1 MELSFKKIT
10 VIMATSL
17 LTACMLT
24 VGAITDS
31 YITETFSVSAEDVI
45 PEGYTPIYTFEDLY
59 AVRNNLAGKYIL
71 MNDIDMTELTAPGGD
86 WDING
91 TGWEPIGTESSGF
104 SGVFDGNGHKIIGMN
119 IHGDVQYEYVGL
131 FGYSFRNAE
140 IKNLGMVDCDID
152 ITSDPV
158 TKNNYIGTIIGYV
171 SNSYKYNDMQGIV
184 LATGEYKNCYST
196 GEIICTFT
204 SERDAAGSINHIGG
218 ISGSYVDSDCYSS
231 VNINV
236 SNNTNRIIN
245 VGGIMGIESYPKRCY
260 YTGNISYS
268 SDENINAG
276 AICPPLAI
284 ASTEGHY
291 CYYLN
296 GSCEGQ
302 ESITGVC
309 AGLSVAQMK
318 SQSAFTN
325 WDFENVWVIDS
336 TSGYKY
342 PQLRNCMQVPVTEM
356 TITSLPE
363 KTTYTQGD
371 VLNLTGGKV
380 SVYHEADES
389 KGELDIT
396 ESMLGAYDMS
406 VIGKH
411 SIPVNYLN
419 CSTTFDIRVN
429 PPAVANLEISSVTE
443 NSVSLSWDKVKGV
456 NEYIIYGYNITEDT
470 WTELGRSAKTN
481 YTDSTV
487 DLSTEYKYA
496 VSACL
501 SSSEDEF
508 ISEKSIVEKPVD
520 MSEVQI
526 NIYDILM
533 SDVIASETGY
543 IVVAPEVYYDGK
555 LLVEGTDYNI
565 TDGDFQVSKAGEYN
579 LVLNGIGKFTGDVTV
594 EFIVK
599 CEHEWDE
606 ENDGIQC
613 RVCKEYRYPIG
624 DANCDGKVDFDD
636 ADYMAQ
642 TIVSGKADSLI
653 ASADFNQDDYIDI
666 LDAYL
671 ISCHVKGIEH
681 DGYNCY
687 PEATLNLTP
696 AYPGEEVGVTV
707 FIKEKYGYDELNV
720 TCFDYTLEITDWL
733 EITDEKNV
741 ITPITN
747 LGDMTLYSYIDGQ
760 NVRFT
765 GFVYNTPISD
775 YCPIGTVMVKV
786 PENTEPS
793 GFDYVYKS
801 GEINEGDFYNG
812 LNYLDAYFSYDGG
825 IQVISPIKPGDANE
839 DGNINVRD
847 AAFIASKLA
856 QGRTDELTES
866 ADYNEDGKINVR
878 DAAAIASMLA
888 SGR

>member
-1 MELSFKKIT
+1 MKLKLKKLT
-10 VIMATSL
+10 AIMATGL

-24 VGAITDS
+24 VGAVTES
-31 YITETFSVSAEDVI
+31 YITETVSVSAEETI
-45 PEGYTPIYTFEDLY
+45 PAGYTPIYTFEDLY
-59 AVRNNLAGKYIL
+59 AVRNNLEGNYIL
-71 MNDIDMTELTAPGGD
+71 MNDIDMTELTAPGGE

-91 TGWEPIGTESSGF
+91 TGWEPIGTADNCF

-131 FGYSFRNAE
+131 FGYTWGAA

-152 ITSDPV
+152 VNGSV
-158 TKNNYIGTIIGYV
+158 YCYIGAIVGFNRTSLSLNNCFVTGNIISSGFNY
-171 SNSYKYNDMQGIV
+171 
-184 LATGEYKNCYST
+184 TGGLVGCNY
-196 GEIICTFT
+196 TFGVN
-204 SERDAAGSINHIGG
+204 RKIH
-218 ISGSYVDSDCYSS
+218 DCYNAA
-231 VNINV
+231 NIITD
-236 SNNTNRIIN
+236 SLC
-245 VGGIMGIESYPKRCY
+245 VGGITGCFESDTYNTDNMYNCY
-260 YTGNISYS
+260 NTGNISGQNARAIYGSS
-268 SDENINAG
+268 SDKSEIYNN
-276 AICPPLAI
+276 
-284 ASTEGHY
+284 
-291 CYYLN
+291 YYLN
-296 GSCEGQ
+296 GTCEGQ
-302 ESITGVC
+302 QSISGVC

-318 SQSAFTN
+318 SQAAFTN

-342 PQLRNCMQVPVTEM
+342 PQLRSCMQVPVTEM
-356 TITSLPE
+356 TMVSAPE
-363 KTTYTQGD
+363 TTTYVQGET
-371 VLNLTGGKV
+371 LNLTGGKV
-380 SVYHEADES
+380 SVYHESDGS
-389 KGELDIT
+389 KGELDIK
-396 ESMLGAYDMS
+396 ENMLGTYDMS
-406 VIGKH
+406 VIGKQ

-419 CSTTFDIRVN
+419 CSTAFDIRVN
-429 PPAVANLEISSVTE
+429 PPAVTNLVISSANE
-443 NSVSLSWDKVKGV
+443 DSVSLSWSKVKGV
-456 NEYIIYGYNITEDT
+456 NEYIVYSYNETDDT

-520 MSEVQI
+520 MSEVQV
-526 NIYDILM
+526 NIDDILM
-533 SDVIASETGY
+533 SDVMTSETGY

-565 TDGDFQVSKAGEYN
+565 TNGDFQVSKAGEYN
-579 LVLNGIGKFTGDVTV
+579 LVLSGIGKFTGDVTID
-594 EFIVK
+594 FIVK

-613 RVCKEYRYPIG
+613 LICKEYRYPIG

-642 TIVSGKADSLI
+642 TIVSGKTDSLI

-707 FIKEKYGYDELNV
+707 FIKEKYDYDELNV
-720 TCFDYTLEITDWL
+720 TCFDYTLEIADWL
-733 EITDEKNV
+733 EITDKKNV

-765 GFVYNTPISD
+765 GFVYDTPISN

-793 GFDYVYKS
+793 GFDYVYES
-801 GEINEGDFYNG
+801 GEIHEGDFYNG